1 MDAKANA
8 IKSLSNCL
16 TLARDENIVEIPP
29 DCQGWGL
36 LKWAIT
42 AANKPLLI
50 LSAVFFFLSV
60 NAELS
65 GKCCGNPV
73 AFNFLTGFSNLTV
86 TATVWGQAQGCGV
99 LGELFSHPLSKYK
112 I

>member
-1 MDAKANA
+1 MGNYCSEQA
-8 IKSLSNCL
+8 IAYTVSS
-16 TLARDENIVEIPP
+16 V
-29 DCQGWGL
+29 
-36 LKWAIT
+36 
-42 AANKPLLI
+42 
-50 LSAVFFFLSV
+50 FFLSV

-86 TATVWGQAQGCGV
+86 TATVWGQGQGCGV